1 MKLLVEAE
9 PIIRLVPLY
18 PSLIVSR
25 TFPQITFL
33 ESSTIVTVGRSAEPS
48 LPLVTLVPSSPP

>member
-9 PIIRLVPLY
+9 PTIRLVPLY

-25 TFPQITFL
+25 MFPQITFL
-33 ESSTIVTVGRSAEPS
+33 ESTTIVTLGRSAEPS
-48 LPLVTLVPSSPP
+48 LPLVPPSPP